1 MKRWRQAGALVV
13 ACVAM
18 ADAVAAGAPWVM
30 VGRRAIGRIDH
41 MTQSNANGGA
51 GYELATVVLRA
62 DPDKVYATA
71 LQAVQASTQV
81 KLTLQDAAQRRLEFT
96 DGKQTAGLKVTGID
110 GRTTQ
115 LLITSVSMANQPD
128 ATSLVLAG
136 VMRVC
141 KDMGVA
147 CTLAQ

>member
-1 MKRWRQAGALVV
+1 MCALALAGA
-13 ACVAM
+13 AM
-18 ADAVAAGAPWVM
+18 AEAMAADTPWVM
-30 VGRRAIGRIDH
+30 LGRRAIGRIDH
-41 MTQSNANGGA
+41 MTQSHTNGGA

-71 LQAVQASTQV
+71 LKAVQASTQV
-81 KLTLQDAAQRRLEFT
+81 RLTVQDAAQRRLEFT
-96 DGKQTAGLKVTGID
+96 DGKQTAGLKVSGID

-115 LLITSVSMANQPD
+115 LLITAVSTAHQPD
-128 ATSLVLAG
+128 AASLVLAG

-147 CTLAQ
+147 CTVGQ